1 MTEQERKELNNE
13 IDMLKGNINRMC
25 VTDDISEL
33 SKMYQVAQKRI
44 DKIHS
49 MNLDRFIKEE

>member
-33 SKMYQVAQKRI
+33 SKMYQIAQKRI

-49 MNLDRFIKEE
+49 MNLDRFIKGE